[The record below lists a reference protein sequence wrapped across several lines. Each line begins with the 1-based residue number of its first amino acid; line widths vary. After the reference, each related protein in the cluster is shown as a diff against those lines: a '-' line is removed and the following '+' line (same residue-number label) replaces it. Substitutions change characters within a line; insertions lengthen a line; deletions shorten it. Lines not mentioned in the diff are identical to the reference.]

1 MPATARGKRFLNTG
15 VKADFT
21 LASFFGYP
29 HSWDMHVPAATRI
42 LPNREG
48 GSPNMELLL
57 VNGDLEAARMGNR
70 LALERVLVQSRQ
82 NLRRYAEFHC
92 VINDIEDAVQESLLL
107 VSRKLGDL
115 RQLESF
121 TSWLFRI
128 VKRECN
134 RLKRGRRLLTGQDI
148 PECILPTVY
157 PEPIEWRQD
166 VAAALESLP
175 AHYREVI
182 LLRDLEGLTIEEM
195 AQQLALSREAVKS
208 RLHRARLLARE
219 YLSS

>member
-1 MPATARGKRFLNTG
+1 
-15 VKADFT
+15 
-21 LASFFGYP
+21 
-29 HSWDMHVPAATRI
+29 
-42 LPNREG
+42 
-48 GSPNMELLL
+48 MEVLL
-57 VNGDLEAARMGNR
+57 VNGDLEAARTGDR
-70 LALERVLVQSRQ
+70 LALERVLVRSRQ

-128 VKRECN
+128 IKRECN
-134 RLKRGRRLLTGQDI
+134 RLKRGRRLITGQDI
-148 PECILPTVY
+148 PESIQPIVY
-157 PEPIEWRQD
+157 PEPVEWRQD

-182 LLRDLEGLTIEEM
+182 LLRDLEGLTIEEI
-195 AQQLALSREAVKS
+195 AEQLGLNPQAAKS
-208 RLHRARLLARE
+208 RLHRARVLARE
-219 YLSS
+219 YLMS